1 MDDLQLVQGSEA
13 WRLARAG
20 SVGASSVADLMA
32 KTKSGWGASRA
43 NLMARIICERLTGEP
58 QESYVNAA
66 MQHGTDTEPQA
77 RSAYAF
83 MHDVDVAEV
92 GLIRHPSIAGAHA
105 SPDGLVGEDGLLEIK
120 CPNTATHIETLLSGE
135 IADRY
140 LKQMQFQM
148 ACTGRAWTD
157 FVSYDPR
164 LPGDLQ
170 VFIKRIP
177 RDDALIAEIEDAV
190 RFFILETE
198 AKLRRLAELRVA
210 A

>member
-83 MHDVDVAEV
+83 MRDVDVVEV

-190 RFFILETE
+190 RFFVVETE